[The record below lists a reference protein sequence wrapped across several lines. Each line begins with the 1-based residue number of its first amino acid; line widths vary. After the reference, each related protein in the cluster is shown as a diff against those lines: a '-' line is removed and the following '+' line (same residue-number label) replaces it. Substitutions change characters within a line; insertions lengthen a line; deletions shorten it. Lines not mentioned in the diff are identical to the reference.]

1 MKISVRSV
9 LMLGCVLLT
18 AALCSCT
25 NDEARE
31 YWSEPRYV
39 TRAAVLGPP
48 TSSLDI
54 DGDNSL
60 ALYDTPLE
68 WPVPYY
74 KHNTRYYTGGRLE
87 TGSYYY
93 QGYYYPN
100 RYYYDGVYLYGGE
113 RVGGP
118 DTARKYN

>member
-1 MKISVRSV
+1 MKISVRSI

-18 AALCSCT
+18 AGLSSCT
-25 NDEARE
+25 NDEARA
-31 YWSEPRYV
+31 YWAEPRYV

-68 WPVPYY
+68 WPVPHY
-74 KHNTRYYTGGRLE
+74 KHNNHYYTGGRLE
-87 TGSYYY
+87 TGSYYH

-113 RVGGP
+113 RIGGP